1 MASSGKGGK
10 KEKKRPIPVKT
21 SLNSPYSLQW
31 SPLERE
37 DMHFILNLLKE
48 KMAEVGLQKR
58 EGVKKNRKWGKKR
71 EQPAQE
77 SLVDEHHEKE
87 DIQGGL
93 PQEGIHDGWTDLAAR
108 KQLAIGINEVTRA
121 LERNELCLVL
131 VCKSV
136 KPWHMTNHLITL
148 SKTRAVP
155 ACQVPRLSENMAPV
169 LGLKCVLALGFKR
182 NTELFSQTVSAII
195 PKVPPF
201 QVPWMPVKTKTQEST
216 KDQSVSGG
224 QKDELEN
231 GNENRGQKRKIE
243 DTSPE
248 MAGFKAHSP
257 VLQSLKVKKIIPNP
271 SKIRKPKNK
280 KKK

>member
-1 MASSGKGGK
+1 MAASCKGGK

-31 SPLERE
+31 NPLERE

-48 KMAEVGLQKR
+48 NMAEVGLQKR

-77 SLVDEHHEKE
+77 NIVDEHSQKV

-93 PQEGIHDGWTDLAAR
+93 PLEGTYEGWTDLAAR

-136 KPWHMTNHLITL
+136 KPEHMTNHLIML
-148 SKTRAVP
+148 SKTRTVP
-155 ACQVPRLSENMAPV
+155 ACQVPRLSENMAHV

-182 NTELFSQTVSAII
+182 NTPLFSHTVSAII

-201 QVPWMPVKTKTQEST
+201 QVPWIPVKTKTQEST
-216 KDQSVSGG
+216 KGG
-224 QKDELEN
+224 QTDELEN
-231 GNENRGQKRKIE
+231 GNKSKGQKRKIE
-243 DTSPE
+243 DAASVDY
-248 MAGFKAHSP
+248 SP
-257 VLQSLKVKKIIPNP
+257 VLQCLKVKKIIPNP
-271 SKIRKPKNK
+271 SKIRKLKNK
-280 KKK
+280 RKK